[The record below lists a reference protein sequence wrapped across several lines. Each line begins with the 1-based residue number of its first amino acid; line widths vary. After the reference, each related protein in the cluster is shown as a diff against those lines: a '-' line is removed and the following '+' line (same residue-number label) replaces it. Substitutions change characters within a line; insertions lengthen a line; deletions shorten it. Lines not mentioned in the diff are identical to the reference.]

1 MPTEL
6 LTERIEQRNVAGHR
20 KEVGL
25 REHPGDRLEGLLAT
39 RPLVEPLVGQGYL
52 MWVHLASPFTLVRPP
67 APPAERDGAAVV
79 DLTLPEPWVVPSL
92 DRARRDT
99 TEADALY
106 EALKAAA
113 DRVLAAVALLVMVPV
128 LLAVAVAVK
137 LSSPGPVLFRQT
149 RVGRGS
155 SQLKVLKFRTM
166 VPNAEALLHEHGL
179 WDRYV
184 ANGFKLP
191 AAEDPR
197 ITRVGRFLRKTS
209 LDELPQFVNVLK
221 GEMSFVGPRPVVPT
235 ELDQYGSL
243 AHCYLRVRPGIT
255 GLWQVTG
262 RSTIG
267 FPERADLDA
276 EYYRTRS
283 LATDLRILARTPLV
297 VLRCTGAY

>member
-1 MPTEL
+1 MPTQL
-6 LTERIEQRNVAGHR
+6 LAPRTGQRT
-20 KEVGL
+20 EVGL
-25 REHPGDRLEGLLAT
+25 REHPGDRLEGLLAA

-52 MWVHLASPFTLVRPP
+52 MWVHLASPSPLVGAAASAP
-67 APPAERDGAAVV
+67 AAVRDGAPVI
-79 DLTLPEPWVVPSL
+79 DLTLPEPWVVPSI
-92 DRARRDT
+92 DRARGDRS
-99 TEADALY
+99 EANAVY
-106 EALKAAA
+106 CAAKAVG
-113 DRVLAAVALLVMVPV
+113 DRLLAAVALVVMLP
-128 LLAVAVAVK
+128 LLALVALAVK
-137 LSSPGPVLFRQT
+137 LSSPGPVLFRQA

-155 SQLKVLKFRTM
+155 TQLKVLKFRTM
-166 VPNAEALLHEHGL
+166 VADAEARLHEHGL
-179 WDRYV
+179 WERYV

-191 AAEDPR
+191 ADEDPR
-197 ITRVGRFLRKTS
+197 ITRLGRFLRKTS
-209 LDELPQFVNVLK
+209 LDELPQIVNVLK

-243 AHCYLRVRPGIT
+243 SHCYLGVRPGIT

-267 FPERADLDA
+267 FPQRADLDA